1 MTVISWA
8 TGAVSLSTD
17 CSCGYIHSPVVSSIY
32 GARRLKGT
40 ELFSFFFL
48 FNTQLIHV
56 GHQRAAA
63 AAGSGIHF
71 AFVAVIPA
79 LFFLRIVP
87 FLLKIP
93 PFFAGV
99 CSVFFSRLER
109 LLYFGRPKFN

>member
-1 MTVISWA
+1 
-8 TGAVSLSTD
+8 
-17 CSCGYIHSPVVSSIY
+17 VVSSIY

-93 PFFAGV
+93 PQ
-99 CSVFFSRLER
+99 SIQSRHLTEKGGRER
-109 LLYFGRPKFN
+109 MKKFLHNERAHGKEDLC